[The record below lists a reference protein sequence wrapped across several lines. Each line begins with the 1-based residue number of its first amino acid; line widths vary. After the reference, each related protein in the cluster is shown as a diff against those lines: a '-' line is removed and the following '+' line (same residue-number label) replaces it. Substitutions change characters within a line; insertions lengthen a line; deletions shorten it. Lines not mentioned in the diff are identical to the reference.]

1 MKVVKT
7 YSNVH
12 IEITKNDSGDYALY
26 ISGDYGEPLAE
37 YTLRDYKGEE

>member
-12 IEITKNDSGDYALY
+12 IEIIKKDSGDYALC

-37 YTLRDYKGEE
+37 YTLRDSKVEE

>member
-12 IEITKNDSGDYALY
+12 IEITRNDSGDYFLY
-26 ISGDYGEPLAE
+26 ISGEYGEPLAE
-37 YTLRDYKGEE
+37 YTLKGYKEEE